1 MSNDFFEQPI
11 LNSPYEYPS
20 RHWELDEE
28 GSPTSRIIDARRD
41 AKFVTPIPKPRQR
54 NGAPAGQDDDQ
65 RELNFTPGEE
75 DDYDLT
81 SRINEVRAAVDRW
94 RKLDGS
100 QRQVTPETARLL
112 HHWRNHPFGD
122 IRPFF
127 CQIEA
132 VETLIWLTENGTPG
146 RRRQATAV
154 QPEARQRSGQSSHRS
169 SGAQAR
175 HRRRKNHGNGDDHRM
190 ANCQRPAPPRI
201 SSLKS
206 AKLAS
211 SSPITTHSSP
221 GKNIPCP
228 GAPVPSSRDAGARA
242 PSSWKPRAG

>member
-1 MSNDFFEQPI
+1 MPSDFFEQPI

-75 DDYDLT
+75 DDYDPT

-100 QRQVTPETARLL
+100 QQQVTPETARLL

-132 VETLIWLTENGTPG
+132 VETLIWLTE
-146 RRRQATAV
+146 TA
-154 QPEARQRSGQSSHRS
+154 PR
-169 SGAQAR
+169 GADGKR
-175 HRRRKNHGNGDDHRM
+175 LLR
-190 ANCQRPAPPRI
+190 
-201 SSLKS
+201 SLKRVNEAAKEAANPLIS
-206 AKLAS
+206 RAALKLATGAGKTMVMAM
-211 SSPITTHSSP
+211 IIAWQTVNALRRP
-221 GKNIPCP
+221 GSHP
-228 GAPVPSSRDAGARA
+228 
-242 PSSWKPRAG
+242 